1 MPHDHESENLQVL
14 RWQYLPNWYTDLM
27 QVLTKISADFFV
39 GICESHSVMS
49 VCDPMDYTLHGILQV
64 KILEWIAFPFSRG
77 SSQPNDQTQVS
88 HTAGGF
94 FTS

>member
-14 RWQYLPNWYTDLM
+14 RWRYLPNWYTDLM

-64 KILEWIAFPFSRG
+64 KILE
-77 SSQPNDQTQVS
+77 
-88 HTAGGF
+88 
-94 FTS
+94 